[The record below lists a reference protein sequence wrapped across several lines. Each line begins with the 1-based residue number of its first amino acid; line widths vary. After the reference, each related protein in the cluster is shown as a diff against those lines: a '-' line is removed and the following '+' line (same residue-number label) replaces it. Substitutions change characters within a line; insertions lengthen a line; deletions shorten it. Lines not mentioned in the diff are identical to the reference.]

1 MVGTSLRDRV
11 ADGVALRDLDV
22 LETDAAPGDRTLLW
36 VKPARPE
43 LTLFSGRPGEPVRLW
58 LDRPDEDDALAGVLG
73 RRRDDLQGVII
84 SGGLTEPFE
93 ERRFHLD
100 FDAPT
105 TTFDRGDSAI
115 AAFRDAP
122 AREPAGELRAVLFGE
137 RAPEFGRDE
146 VSAPRP
152 GSRLNG
158 PQEAAVALA
167 MRARDVALVFGP
179 PGTGKTTTLAELVK
193 RCVARGERVLVTA
206 ASNTAVDNLSEKLL
220 ELGVDVVRLGHPI
233 RVSPGMQDATLE
245 ARIAASGEQG
255 LIREWQKEAAEIRR
269 KVRTRSDRGTMDRA
283 ERRELLQEA
292 GRLSKDARRHLYGVQ
307 RAIVHGARVVACTA
321 AGADAGL
328 LGDELFD
335 RVVLDE
341 ATQAADPIALSALRR
356 GRIAI
361 LGGDPRQLPP
371 TVIARDAQAGLGT
384 TLFERLVAREPGCTS
399 WLTVQYRMNETLMAY
414 PSESMYSSRLIAHE
428 SVRAH
433 DLGGLGLEPDPDR
446 TEILTFIDYAGA
458 GWDEERG
465 GDLAM
470 GGRPQDPSTRNPGSA
485 NRTAREARRLLARGL
500 LARDLAVITPYDAQ
514 VRLLRTLLAEEMTA
528 GLEVGS
534 IDGFQGREKE
544 AVILDLV
551 RSNADGQIGF
561 LSDTRRM
568 NVAITRARRSLVV
581 LGDSATIGDHPYY
594 SGFLEAAGVLGAHR
608 TVWDDEDGG

>member
-1 MVGTSLRDRV
+1 
-11 ADGVALRDLDV
+11 
-22 LETDAAPGDRTLLW
+22 
-36 VKPARPE
+36 
-43 LTLFSGRPGEPVRLW
+43 
-58 LDRPDEDDALAGVLG
+58 
-73 RRRDDLQGVII
+73 
-84 SGGLTEPFE
+84 
-93 ERRFHLD
+93 
-100 FDAPT
+100 
-105 TTFDRGDSAI
+105 
-115 AAFRDAP
+115 
-122 AREPAGELRAVLFGE
+122 
-137 RAPEFGRDE
+137 
-146 VSAPRP
+146 
-152 GSRLNG
+152 
-158 PQEAAVALA
+158 
-167 MRARDVALVFGP
+167 
-179 PGTGKTTTLAELVK
+179 
-193 RCVARGERVLVTA
+193 
-206 ASNTAVDNLSEKLL
+206 
-220 ELGVDVVRLGHPI
+220 
-233 RVSPGMQDATLE
+233 
-245 ARIAASGEQG
+245 
-255 LIREWQKEAAEIRR
+255 
-269 KVRTRSDRGTMDRA
+269 MDRA

-356 GRIAI
+356 GRIAV

-384 TLFERLVAREPGCTS
+384 TLFERLVAREPACTA

-414 PSESMYSSRLIAHE
+414 PSESMYASRLVAHE
-428 SVRAH
+428 SVASH
-433 DLGGLGLEPDPDR
+433 DLGGLGLETDPDR
-446 TEILTFIDYAGA
+446 AEALTFIDYAGA

-465 GDLAM
+465 GDAS
-470 GGRPQDPSTRNPGSA
+470 GGRPQDPSTRNSSSA
-485 NRTAREARRLLARGL
+485 ARTAREVRRLLARGL
-500 LARDLAVITPYDAQ
+500 PACDLAVITPYDAQ
-514 VRLLRTLLAEEMTA
+514 VRLLRTLLQGEMSA

-594 SGFLEAAGVLGAHR
+594 SGFLEAVGVLGTHR
-608 TVWDDEDGG
+608 TVWDDDDAT

>member
-22 LETDAAPGDRTLLW
+22 IETDAAPGDRTLLW

-43 LTLFSGRPGEPVRLW
+43 LSHFSGRPGEPVRLW
-58 LDRPDEDDALAGVLG
+58 LDRPDEADAVAGVLG

-84 SGGLTEPFE
+84 SGGLPEPFE
-93 ERRFHLD
+93 EHRFHLD

-105 TTFDRGDSAI
+105 TTFDRGDAAI

-122 AREPAGELRAVLFGE
+122 AREPTGELRAVLFGE

-146 VSAPRP
+146 PAAPRP

-167 MRARDVALVFGP
+167 IRARDVALVFGP

-361 LGGDPRQLPP
+361 MGGDPRQLPP

-384 TLFERLVAREPGCTS
+384 TLFERLVAREPACTA

-414 PSESMYSSRLIAHE
+414 PSESMYASRLVAHE
-428 SVRAH
+428 SVASH
-433 DLGGLGLEPDPDR
+433 DLGGLGLETDPGR
-446 TEILTFIDYAGA
+446 AEALTFIDYAGA

-465 GDLAM
+465 GES
-470 GGRPQDPSTRNPGSA
+470 GGRPQDMSTRNPGSA
-485 NRTAREARRLLARGL
+485 ARTAQEARRLLARGL
-500 LARDLAVITPYDAQ
+500 PARDLAVITPYDAQ
-514 VRLLRTLLAEEMTA
+514 VRHLRALLQSELNA

-544 AVILDLV
+544 VVILDLV

-568 NVAITRARRSLVV
+568 NVAITRARRCLVV

-594 SGFLEAAGVLGAHR
+594 SGFLEAVGVLGAHR
-608 TVWDDEDGG
+608 TVWDDDDVT